1 MIKKNI
7 IKIRK
12 EIDKMKKFTSS
23 EFAKLLKLNVGD
35 IIELNGTNFVIT
47 GSYTLRE
54 EGSRTTLFDLPLYV
68 LIDKEF
74 TRVKDPEFI
83 GELRCTKDVDCVKC
97 PLKMLNCLHVA
108 DTSTNNTLFEIL
120 NSINNMYPD
129 KEVYDIILNRLNS
142 KINLTT
148 NKEEK

>member
-1 MIKKNI
+1 
-7 IKIRK
+7 
-12 EIDKMKKFTSS
+12 MKKFTSA
-23 EFAKLLKLNVGD
+23 EFAKLLKLKVGD
-35 IIELNGTNFVIT
+35 VIELDGINFVVT

-74 TRVKDPEFI
+74 TRVKDPEFV
-83 GELRCTKDVDCVKC
+83 GELRCTKDIDCVKC
-97 PLKMLNCLHVA
+97 PLKMVNFLLIK
-108 DTSTNNTLFEIL
+108 DTTNNNTLFEIL